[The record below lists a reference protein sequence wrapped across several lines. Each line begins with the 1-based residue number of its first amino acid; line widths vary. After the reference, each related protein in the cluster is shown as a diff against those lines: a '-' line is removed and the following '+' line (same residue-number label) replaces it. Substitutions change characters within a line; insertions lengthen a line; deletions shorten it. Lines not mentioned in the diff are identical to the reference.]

1 LAGLM
6 STSDVANWASIA
18 SLVISIFNVALI
30 VSLKRRIVANVTLE
44 PLLERLR
51 EGSTQMNGYLL
62 LFEAAADD
70 FDATAAICEADVRA
84 VQKRLGVRQ
93 GWFCRDLLKSLR
105 VYRNHRS
112 YDAAR
117 RVYNHLQKVIRE
129 VANRLEERRIAAL

>member
-1 LAGLM
+1 M

-93 GWFCRDLLKSLR
+93 GWFCR
-105 VYRNHRS
+105 
-112 YDAAR
+112 AR

>member
-1 LAGLM
+1 MTLGE
-6 STSDVANWASIA
+6 VADWASIA
-18 SLVISIFNVALI
+18 ALAISVLNATLIF
-30 VSLKRRIVANVTLE
+30 SLKRRIVVNLTLE

-62 LFEAAADD
+62 LFDASADA
-70 FDATAAICEADVRA
+70 FDETAAIWEANVRA
-84 VQKRLGVRQ
+84 VQRRPGIRH

-105 VYRNHRS
+105 VYRNRRS

-129 VANRLEERRIAAL
+129 VANRLEERRITAS